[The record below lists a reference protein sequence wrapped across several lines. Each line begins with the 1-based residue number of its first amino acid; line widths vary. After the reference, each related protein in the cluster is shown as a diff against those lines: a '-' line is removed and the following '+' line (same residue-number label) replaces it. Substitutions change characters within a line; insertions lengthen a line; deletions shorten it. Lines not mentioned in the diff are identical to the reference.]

1 MESTKTRQ
9 VTMKSATEDGD
20 DKYHQLDNAKDES
33 GPHIKSVEGYIIC
46 ITGINEEA

>member
-1 MESTKTRQ
+1 MESSKTRQ
-9 VTMKSATEDGD
+9 VTMKSSSTEDE
-20 DKYHQLDNAKDES
+20 KYHQLMHDSEES